1 MKRIFLLNVGLSAN
15 YKVSWPNIFK
25 IECPFASFENYIPTK
40 KFLTHKSLFHRNH
53 HIFLAQSFYPSCHYS
68 TNTIKVQAKME
79 LTLLYSQTL
88 VLIQTVAKWKWWIL
102 FCNEIHWYYLED
114 FVLATFWSII
124 WRFDAKSENPKGPV
138 LVAFDKYCQML
149 HLLIFCQNLTPHML
163 STSHNAQK
171 SQKKKYEI

>member
-79 LTLLYSQTL
+79 LTLLSLQCLARKKMIVSFLQILLHIRCHILVNCPFRSKNSRFFPQMNDLVINFLKLISRKNCFDFFSGQTL
-88 VLIQTVAKWKWWIL
+88 VLIQTVAKWK
-102 FCNEIHWYYLED
+102 
-114 FVLATFWSII
+114 
-124 WRFDAKSENPKGPV
+124 
-138 LVAFDKYCQML
+138 
-149 HLLIFCQNLTPHML
+149 
-163 STSHNAQK
+163 
-171 SQKKKYEI
+171 

>member
-79 LTLLYSQTL
+79 LTLLSLQCLARKKNVFQFFPNSIANNDLVINFVKLISRKNCFDFFSGQTL
-88 VLIQTVAKWKWWIL
+88 VLIQTVAKWK
-102 FCNEIHWYYLED
+102 
-114 FVLATFWSII
+114 
-124 WRFDAKSENPKGPV
+124 
-138 LVAFDKYCQML
+138 
-149 HLLIFCQNLTPHML
+149 
-163 STSHNAQK
+163 
-171 SQKKKYEI
+171 

>member
-1 MKRIFLLNVGLSAN
+1 MSFCVLWELYPHKKVPDSQKPFSQESSHFFGAIFLPLMSLLN
-15 YKVSWPNIFK
+15 
-25 IECPFASFENYIPTK
+25 
-40 KFLTHKSLFHRNH
+40 
-53 HIFLAQSFYPSCHYS
+53 

-88 VLIQTVAKWKWWIL
+88 VLIQTVAKWKWWSL

-114 FVLATFWSII
+114 LVLATFWSII

-163 STSHNAQK
+163 STWHNAQK
-171 SQKKKYEI
+171 SQKKLRNIREKFAHIQSSRLCKENWS